1 MVYTHLQKLT
11 QHFYILSIMCSNAG
25 INTFTTA
32 ARIASNLTIGAKGAV
47 QNASTQNLLLD
58 AFLGLKR
65 ESTVEYINKTIEE
78 LVRQIQYKSEEERG
92 MWIADI
98 WRIWVHKRHPRTGEK
113 EKALGRHM
121 FLALY
126 NHFPDTCIALVK
138 ARIFADIAYWKDCLL
153 IWSTIMKMDGMDTR
167 QKFVKYNPL
176 IEAFRDSIMTQRTE
190 DLKALDTFVSPR
202 RIRDMSKE
210 ELITLLKV
218 PGAKLPKLSWI
229 GKYCVRETSSE
240 NNNLCWWIQDPSNGR
255 LLRQSHVSFM
265 LRASLKR
272 RVAPGQYQPWGI
284 NEGVPFGAKKSW
296 RVLNAKLDEA
306 LGVPEVKASLNRLDE
321 IDPSKLP
328 GEFTKRNIKFL
339 LNEQVKKAPNDN
351 EEDTGNRRPDDQ
363 SRVNLRK
370 RTRDMFTDPDKM
382 NVATLFPHEI
392 AYSARVA
399 QSIAHID
406 YHNAAFDKKVLDMMA
421 EFDKIRKEMAATA
434 MASSDTDHEI
444 ASAVGAAM
452 ATGRILGVADVSASM
467 ECGNAPHRPIDV
479 ATGMVSFI
487 SRVAAE
493 PYRGLAMTFTNIPTI
508 FDLKLGDRPMTVRE
522 SLQTLHLHVGYNT
535 NYQKMHEA
543 LIKLCVDN
551 SVPESELPVL
561 YIASD
566 CDFDKMDDNISVATR
581 WDYNTRRYIT
591 QHQSITSVDRWNTT
605 HMSIT
610 EMWTRAGYKKVP
622 LMVYHNINTNQNGV
636 QTTSDFK
643 GVILLSGRSEQVLKF
658 VLYGENSEEVE
669 TEVVVDGVVTKV
681 KVNSVTPYDT
691 FRKAMEAEHFELLE
705 RVLIES
711 TEGMMKYVTQD
722 NIGGYTGRAS

>member
-1 MVYTHLQKLT
+1 MNR
-11 QHFYILSIMCSNAG
+11 FAS
-25 INTFTTA
+25 A
-32 ARIASNLTIGAKGAV
+32 ARNASNLTTGAKGAV
-47 QNASTQNLLLD
+47 QHASTQNLLLD

-65 ESTVEYINKTIEE
+65 ESTVEYINKTIGD
-78 LVRQIQYKSEEERG
+78 LVSQIQYKSEEERG

-126 NHFPDTCIALVK
+126 DHFPDTCIALVK
-138 ARIFADIAYWKDCLL
+138 ARIFADMAYWKDCLL
-153 IWSTIMKMDGMDTR
+153 IWSTIMKMGGMDTR
-167 QKFVKYNPL
+167 QKFTKYNPL
-176 IEAFRDSIMTQRTE
+176 IEAFRESIMNQRTE
-190 DLKALDTFVSPR
+190 DLQALDTFVAPR
-202 RIRDMSKE
+202 RIRDVSKE
-210 ELITLLKV
+210 ELIQLLKS
-218 PGAKLPKLSWI
+218 PGTKLPTLTWI

-240 NNNLCWWIQDPSNGR
+240 NNNLCWWIQDHSNGR

-272 RVAPGQYQPWGI
+272 KVGPGQYQSWGVT
-284 NEGVPFGAKKSW
+284 EGVPFGAKKSW

-306 LGVPEVKASLNRLDE
+306 LGVPEVKASLDRLDE
-321 IDPSKLP
+321 IDPCKLP

-339 LNEQVKKAPNDN
+339 LNEKVKMPPTEY
-351 EEDTGNRRPDDQ
+351 EEDTGNRHPDDE

-370 RTRDMFTDPDKM
+370 RTRHMFADPEKM
-382 NVATLFPHEI
+382 NVGTLFPHEI

-399 QSIAHID
+399 KSRAQID
-406 YHNAAFDKKVLDMMA
+406 YHNAAFDKKVLDMMG
-421 EFDKIRKEMAATA
+421 EFDKIREEMAANAKATCDSA
-434 MASSDTDHEI
+434 DEI
-444 ASAVGAAM
+444 ASVVGAAM
-452 ATGRILGVADVSASM
+452 ATGRILGVADVSGSM
-467 ECGNAPHRPIDV
+467 ETTCFGNAPNRPIDI

-493 PYRGLAMTFTNIPTI
+493 PYRGLAMTFTDIPTI
-508 FDLKLGDRPMTVRE
+508 FDLKVGDHPMNVRE
-522 SLQTLHLHVGYNT
+522 SIKALHSHVGYNT

-551 SVPESELPVL
+551 NVPESELPVL

-566 CDFDKMDDNISVATR
+566 CDFDKLDNTLSCVGASAMDYFNGRFIKPYGFA
-581 WDYNTRRYIT
+581 
-591 QHQSITSVDRWNTT
+591 TSVDRWNTT

-610 EMWTRAGYKKVP
+610 NMWASAGYKKVP
-622 LMVYHNINTNQNGV
+622 LMVYHNMISNQNGV

-711 TEGMMKYVTQD
+711 GEGMMKYVTRD
-722 NIGGYTGRAS
+722 SIGGYTGRVSE